1 MAEATQT
8 CLIGGLLCS
17 RHPYK
22 FCHSTPA
29 RSVLSLF
36 LQIRKLRFRKVK
48 NFSKS
53 NSLNGNPGFWLLGP
67 HITHVASAWFCRRL
81 ARVTLGK
88 VKRITL
94 GQLAHLSGPGG
105 SDSGLGCLLKLRV
118 KVGHLRPLPG
128 LDCFMGKWKAWLP
141 GTCRKTG
148 MGFLLP
154 SPRVSHNCEFR
165 RAFESAFKISNRL
178 GGFDSLPA
186 SEAGQGL
193 SLSVSLPVP
202 SSWGSEQ

>member
-1 MAEATQT
+1 MAEAMQT
-8 CLIGGLLCS
+8 CLMGEIELCS

-22 FCHSTPA
+22 FYHSTPA
-29 RSVLSLF
+29 RSVLSLC

-48 NFSKS
+48 NCSKS
-53 NSLNGNPGFWLLGP
+53 NSLNGNPVFWLLGP
-67 HITHVASAWFCRRL
+67 HITHEAPAWFYRRL

-105 SDSGLGCLLKLRV
+105 SDSGLGCLLMLGV
-118 KVGHLRPLPG
+118 KVGHLRLLPG
-128 LDCFMGKWKAWLP
+128 LDCCMGKWKAWLP

-154 SPRVSHNCEFR
+154 SPQVSHNCEFK
-165 RAFESAFKISNRL
+165 RAFESASKTSNRL
-178 GGFDSLPA
+178 SGFDSLPSSEVWLGVISLCFPA
-186 SEAGQGL
+186 SA
-193 SLSVSLPVP
+193 
-202 SSWGSEQ
+202 